1 MEERDEVE
9 AQLQRL
15 LEDED
20 VALKKMRL
28 EEIENWK
35 ELYKEE
41 EGGRKYDKR
50 RAKETLGEIKEK
62 LRKTERLLS
71 EAQAALL
78 QAVRSTNSR
87 RQFPPYLATASSE
100 PCLLS
105 NISGDTP
112 ELVWVARTGLQPS
125 VLWRRGINP
134 DTAMTLT

>member
-62 LRKTERLLS
+62 L
-71 EAQAALL
+71 Q
-78 QAVRSTNSR
+78 
-87 RQFPPYLATASSE
+87 
-100 PCLLS
+100 
-105 NISGDTP
+105 
-112 ELVWVARTGLQPS
+112 
-125 VLWRRGINP
+125 
-134 DTAMTLT
+134 